1 MSTTLSERTGTARVL
16 ALIVLIFGAVF
27 IVAGGV
33 TWGAVSANLADE
45 KITVSPDASAFG
57 GQDVNSPWT
66 AFSQA
71 MIIRHH
77 ALTASNDKT
86 YAELGAMITDKQNQ
100 LKASGES
107 ADQIAKDADVV
118 KLQGQRTTVMNGS
131 FLRASLFTSVI
142 AFGVALFAVGVGVV
156 FALIGWT
163 LMKLSRPT
171 AVATPAVKEPVA
183 V

>member
-16 ALIVLIFGAVF
+16 GLIVLILGAVF
-27 IVAGGV
+27 VVAGGV
-33 TWGAVSANLADE
+33 TWGAVAANLSAE
-45 KITVSPDASAFG
+45 KISVASDASAFG
-57 GQDVNSPWT
+57 GQTVNSPWT

-71 MIIRHH
+71 MIIREHSLKL
-77 ALTASNDKT
+77 AGDKT
-86 YAELGAMITDKQNQ
+86 YAELGEAISAKQAD
-100 LKASGES
+100 LKAAGKS
-107 ADQIAKDADVV
+107 ADEIAKDADVL
-118 KLQGQRTTVMNGS
+118 KLQNTRSTVATGS

-163 LMKLSRPT
+163 LMKLSRPA
-171 AVATPAVKEPVA
+171 AVATAAAREPVT

>member
-16 ALIVLIFGAVF
+16 GLIVLIFGAVF
-27 IVAGGV
+27 VVAGGV
-33 TWGAVSANLADE
+33 TWGAVATNLANE
-45 KITVSPDASAFG
+45 KITVASDASAF
-57 GQDVNSPWT
+57 QNQTVNSPWT

-71 MIIRHH
+71 MIIREHSLKL
-77 ALTASNDKT
+77 AGDKT
-86 YAELGAMITDKQNQ
+86 YAELGAEISAKQAD
-100 LKASGES
+100 LKAAGKS
-107 ADQIAKDADVV
+107 ADEIAKDADVV
-118 KLQGQRTTVMNGS
+118 KLQNTRTTVATGS

-163 LMKLSRPT
+163 LMTLSRPA
-171 AVATPAVKEPVA
+171 AVATAGVREPVT

>member
-16 ALIVLIFGAVF
+16 ALITLIFGVIF
-27 IVAGGV
+27 VVAGGV
-33 TWGAVSANLADE
+33 TWGAVASNLSAE
-45 KITVSPDASAFG
+45 KITVSPDATFG
-57 GQDVNSPWT
+57 GQNVNSPWT

-71 MIIRHH
+71 QIIRHH
-77 ALTASNDKT
+77 ELTASNDKT
-86 YAELGAMITDKQNQ
+86 YSELGAMITAKQNQ
-100 LKASGES
+100 LKAAGES

-163 LMKLSRPT
+163 LMKMTSGAA
-171 AVATPAVKEPVA
+171 AVAPVVKEPVT

>member
-16 ALIVLIFGAVF
+16 ALITLIFGVVF
-27 IVAGGV
+27 VIAGGV
-33 TWGAVSANLADE
+33 TWGAVSSNLADE

-57 GQDVNSPWT
+57 GQTVNSPWT

-77 ALTASNDKT
+77 SLTASGDKT
-86 YAELGAMITDKQNQ
+86 YAEVSTELMAKQAD
-100 LKASGES
+100 LKAAGKS
-107 ADQIAKDADVV
+107 ADEIAKDADVV
-118 KLQGQRTTVMNGS
+118 KLTGIRTTVMTGS

-163 LMKLSRPT
+163 LMKVTRPAAVVT
-171 AVATPAVKEPVA
+171 ASTKEPVT

>member
-16 ALIVLIFGAVF
+16 ALITLIFGVVF
-27 IVAGGV
+27 VVAGGV
-33 TWGAVSANLADE
+33 TWGAVASNLAAE
-45 KITVSPDASAFG
+45 KITVSSDASAFG
-57 GQDVNSPWT
+57 GQAVNSPWT

-77 ALTASNDKT
+77 ALTASNDRT
-86 YAELGAMITDKQNQ
+86 YAELGADITAKTNA
-100 LKASGES
+100 LKASGAT
-107 ADQIAKDADVV
+107 ADQIAKNADIV
-118 KLQGQRTTVMNGS
+118 KLNGQRTTVMNGS

-142 AFGVALFAVGVGVV
+142 AFGVALFAIGVGVV

-163 LMKLSRPT
+163 LMKMTSG
-171 AVATPAVKEPVA
+171 AAAATPVVKEPVT

>member
-16 ALIVLIFGAVF
+16 GLIVLILGAVF
-27 IVAGGV
+27 VVAGGV
-33 TWGAVSANLADE
+33 TWGAVATNLAAE
-45 KITVSPDASAFG
+45 KITVSPDATFANQS
-57 GQDVNSPWT
+57 VNSPWT

-71 MIIRHH
+71 QIIRHH
-77 ALTASNDKT
+77 EMKASGDKT
-86 YAELGAMITDKQNQ
+86 YAELGAMITAKQND
-100 LKASGES
+100 LKAQGES

-163 LMKLSRPT
+163 LMKLSAP
-171 AVATPAVKEPVA
+171 VAASAAAVKEPVT

>member
-16 ALIVLIFGAVF
+16 GLIVLIFGAIF

-45 KITVSPDASAFG
+45 KITVAPDASAFG

-86 YAELGAMITDKQNQ
+86 YAELGAMISAKQAD
-100 LKASGES
+100 LKAAGKS
-107 ADQIAKDADVV
+107 ADEIAKDADVV

-142 AFGVALFAVGVGVV
+142 AFGVALFAVGVGAV

-163 LMKLSRPT
+163 LMKLSRPA
-171 AVATPAVKEPVA
+171 AVATAAAREPVA